1 MEYDKIFRHGRWVFI
16 GLLMAPFFL
25 IGCRDVSV
33 PALSLLGSYF
43 PIWLAN
49 AGLGIVTAIAVRVMF
64 IIVGIDEVLPCRLFV
79 YTCLAIAVSCL
90 SSLIFNVR

>member
-16 GLLMAPFFL
+16 GLLTTPFFL
-25 IGCRDVSV
+25 IGCRDASV

-49 AGLGIVTAIAVRVMF
+49 AGL
-64 IIVGIDEVLPCRLFV
+64 VGG
-79 YTCLAIAVSCL
+79 
-90 SSLIFNVR
+90 